1 MTREEKNKNR
11 IIAASMT
18 AGITGLLLLLVI
30 MIVWGEPNPP
40 LEGRDGVELNFGL
53 DNEGFGDVQPT
64 EPVGSEGK
72 QAAVPQQA
80 EPQPPKQEAPQPEPE
95 KPSEQLTS
103 EDEESPVITKEKEKE
118 KKKEDK
124 KEPEKP
130 VEKVTTPPKKEQP
143 VTQPQKTDPN
153 AVYNPTAS
161 NTKSEA
167 GNKGA
172 EGNDG
177 KTGKPGNHGDDPGKT
192 GDKGNPQGSLDAK
205 ALYGTPGGGSGG
217 GGGSSL
223 DLSGWTWDTKP
234 SPNVPNNESGRLV
247 FEIKVD
253 ENGDIISIK
262 TLERSVST
270 EAEQI
275 CRKSVE
281 KLTFSKLGSSVP
293 SVSTGRITF
302 VVRAR

>member
-1 MTREEKNKNR
+1 MTQEEKNKNR
-11 IIAASMT
+11 IVAASMT
-18 AGITGLLLLLVI
+18 AGITGLLFLLVV

-53 DNEGFGDVQPT
+53 DDAGYGEVQPE
-64 EPVGSEGK
+64 EPVGSGGK
-72 QAAVPQQA
+72 QPV
-80 EPQPPKQEAPQPEPE
+80 EPQRTEVPPPAETRQPEPE
-95 KPSEQLTS
+95 KPSEQLTAD
-103 EDEESPVITKEKEKE
+103 DEESPALVKE
-118 KKKEDK
+118 KEDK
-124 KEPEKP
+124 KKEEKPKEPEKTP
-130 VEKVTTPPKKEQP
+130 EKVITPTKKEP
-143 VTQPQKTDPN
+143 VVTQTPQKADPK
-153 AVYNPTAS
+153 AVYDPSAS
-161 NTKSEA
+161 NSA
-167 GNKGA
+167 SANKTG
-172 EGNDG
+172 DG
-177 KTGKPGNHGDDPGKT
+177 KAGKPGNHGDDPGKV

-205 ALYGTPGGGSGG
+205 ALYGTPGNGSGG

-223 DLSGWTWDTKP
+223 DLSGWTWDAKP
-234 SPNVPNNESGRLV
+234 NPNVPNNESGRLV

-275 CRKSVE
+275 CRKAVE

>member
-1 MTREEKNKNR
+1 MTSEEKNKNR

-18 AGITGLLLLLVI
+18 AGITGLLLFLVI

-53 DNEGFGDVQPT
+53 DDQGFGEVQPD
-64 EPVGSEGK
+64 EPVGSGGN
-72 QAAVPQQA
+72 QPV
-80 EPQPPKQEAPQPEPE
+80 EPQHTETPPPAATPEPEPE
-95 KPSEQLTS
+95 KPSEQLTAD
-103 EDEESPVITKEKEKE
+103 DEESPVVVKEKEE
-118 KKKEDK
+118 KKEEKKE
-124 KEPEKP
+124 KEPEK
-130 VEKVTTPPKKEQP
+130 EKVPEKVKPKVEPIVTPTKPDPK
-143 VTQPQKTDPN
+143 
-153 AVYNPTAS
+153 AVYDPSAS
-161 NTKSEA
+161 NTPSA
-167 GNKGA
+167 NKTG
-172 EGNDG
+172 DG
-177 KTGKPGNHGDDPGKT
+177 KAGKPGNHGDDPGTT
-192 GDKGNPQGSLDAK
+192 GDKGSPQGSLDAK
-205 ALYGTPGGGSGG
+205 ALYGTPGNGTGG

-223 DLSGWTWDTKP
+223 ELSGWTWDAKP

-275 CRKSVE
+275 CRKAVE
-281 KLTFSKLGSSVP
+281 KLTFSKIGSSAP